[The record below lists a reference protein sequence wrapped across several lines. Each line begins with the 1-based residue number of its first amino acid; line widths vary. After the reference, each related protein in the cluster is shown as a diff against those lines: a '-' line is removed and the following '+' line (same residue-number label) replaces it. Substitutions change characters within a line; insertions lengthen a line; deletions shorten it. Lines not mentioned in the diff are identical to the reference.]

1 MSFLLDA
8 LGKADHDRRRS
19 EVPEL
24 RTYSQTGRSPLRG
37 VLRSFALLSL
47 LCLFFGLGYFSRP
60 FLDRNIFN
68 AETAGSN
75 PVVPQVPENRVT
87 PAVSTPSAPAEVSES
102 AVLQKV
108 ARAFDLE
115 VISYSELP
123 TARFVMINGTM
134 LREGEMLGSGETLL
148 TIEPDA
154 VVLDAAGKQIRVGM

>member
-1 MSFLLDA
+1 M
-8 LGKADHDRRRS
+8 
-19 EVPEL
+19 
-24 RTYSQTGRSPLRG
+24 
-37 VLRSFALLSL
+37 
-47 LCLFFGLGYFSRP
+47 
-60 FLDRNIFN
+60 
-68 AETAGSN
+68 
-75 PVVPQVPENRVT
+75 VPQVPENRVT

-123 TARFVMINGTM
+123 AARFVMINGTM